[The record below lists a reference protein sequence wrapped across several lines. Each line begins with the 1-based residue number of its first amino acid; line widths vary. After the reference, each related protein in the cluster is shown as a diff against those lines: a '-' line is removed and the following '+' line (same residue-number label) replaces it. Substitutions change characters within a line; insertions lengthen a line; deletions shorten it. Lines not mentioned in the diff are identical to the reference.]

1 MRIGRLIIYTIVFFA
16 ISYLISKYDFVSF
29 DYFIKT
35 EFLFTFLGVFIG
47 FTLTLYTYITSMFDK
62 MRDLIKEKY
71 FDKPLEI
78 ERRLKE
84 LPKLHTEIKDNIMYL
99 FYVLLIV
106 VLISIGDKMLLK
118 LNSLWGEVNCI
129 VDSILLTIFLL
140 SILSLKDLI
149 VTSFAISDF
158 IIKANNDKEE

>member
-1 MRIGRLIIYTIVFFA
+1 MRIGRLILYSVIFLIV
-16 ISYLISKYDFVSF
+16 SYFIVKYDYLSF
-29 DYFIKT
+29 SYFIKT

-47 FTLTLYTYITSMFDK
+47 FALTLYTYITSMFDK

-71 FDKPLEI
+71 KNEPVEI
-78 ERRLKE
+78 KKRLVQ

-106 VLISIGDKMLLK
+106 VFISVGDKIFIK

-129 VDSILLTIFLL
+129 IDAVLLTVFLL
-140 SILSLKDLI
+140 SVLSLKDLI

-158 IIKANNDKEE
+158 IIKGNNEEKK